1 MNQEEHAML
10 VRAVTSI
17 EHLVK
22 AVDEVKQEVKDGK
35 QDAKEGNARL
45 EARIDKLDDRFWK
58 AILVALGTAGAC
70 IVILFGIIGIPMI
83 R

>member
-22 AVDEVKQEVKDGK
+22 AVDEVKQEVKDGS
-35 QDAKEGNARL
+35 ARL
-45 EARIDKLDDRFWK
+45 EAKIDKLDDRSWK
-58 AILVALGTAGAC
+58 AILVVLGTAGAC
-70 IVILFGIIGIPMI
+70 IVILFGIIGIPMV

>member
-10 VRAVTSI
+10 VRVVTSI

-22 AVDEVKQEVKDGK
+22 AVDEVKQEVKDGS
-35 QDAKEGNARL
+35 ARL
-45 EARIDKLDDRFWK
+45 EAKIDKLDDRSWK
-58 AILVALGTAGAC
+58 AILVVLGTAGAC

>member
-17 EHLVK
+17 DHLVK
-22 AVDEVKQEVKDGK
+22 AVDEVKQEVKDGS
-35 QDAKEGNARL
+35 ARL
-45 EARIDKLDDRFWK
+45 EAKIDKLDDRSWK
-58 AILVALGTAGAC
+58 AILVVLGTAGAC
-70 IVILFGIIGIPMI
+70 IVILLGIIGIPMI

>member
-58 AILVALGTAGAC
+58 AILVALGASGTY
-70 IVILFGIIGIPMI
+70 IVILLGIIGIPMI

>member
-22 AVDEVKQEVKDGK
+22 AVDEVKQEVKDGS
-35 QDAKEGNARL
+35 ARL
-45 EARIDKLDDRFWK
+45 EAKIDKLDDRSWK
-58 AILVALGTAGAC
+58 AILVVLGTAGAC

>member
-22 AVDEVKQEVKDGK
+22 AVDEVKQEVRDGS
-35 QDAKEGNARL
+35 ARL
-45 EARIDKLDDRFWK
+45 EAKIDKLDDRSWK
-58 AILVALGTAGAC
+58 AILVVLGTAGAC
-70 IVILFGIIGIPMI
+70 IVILFGIIGIPMV

>member
-22 AVDEVKQEVKDGK
+22 AVDEVKQEVKDGS
-35 QDAKEGNARL
+35 ARL
-45 EARIDKLDDRFWK
+45 EAKIDKLDDRFWK
-58 AILVALGTAGAC
+58 AILVVLGTAGAC
-70 IVILFGIIGIPMI
+70 IVILFGIIGIPMV